1 MWIHNTAFH
10 TTWVKNKQNK
20 KLKKSLNV
28 LHTPQAAV
36 AAQASKGGKYLQIG
50 PIWVN
55 LSLTLVSSIYRED
68 SFLFAE
74 RIKTKT

>member
-1 MWIHNTAFH
+1 VDPQHCLPYH
-10 TTWVKNKQNK
+10 LGKKQTK
-20 KLKKSLNV
+20 QKAKKSLSV